1 MQKYAIIQN
10 GVVVNIIDYETTP
23 TNPPP
28 GFDDT
33 YSCVQSDTAE
43 IGYTYANDVFTN
55 PNPVVIS
62 NQQLLEICK
71 IQAQA
76 LLQATDWSTLS
87 DVTTGTTKLTNQ
99 SEFLTYRS
107 QIRLLAI
114 NPIANPIFPTIPTAQ
129 WSA

>member
-43 IGYTYANDVFTN
+43 IGYTYENEVFTN
-55 PNPVVIS
+55 PNPVVLS

-87 DVTTGTTKLTNQ
+87 DVTTGTPKLTNQ
-99 SEFLTYRS
+99 ADFLAYRS
-107 QIRLLAI
+107 QVRALAI
-114 NPIANPIFPTIPTAQ
+114 NPVINPTFPTLPTEQ
-129 WSA
+129 WA